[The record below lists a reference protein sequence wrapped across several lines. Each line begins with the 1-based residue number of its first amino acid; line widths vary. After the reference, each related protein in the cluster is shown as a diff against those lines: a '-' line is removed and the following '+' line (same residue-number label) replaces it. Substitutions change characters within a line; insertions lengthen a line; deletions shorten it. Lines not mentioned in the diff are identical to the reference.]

1 MGGTGILRS
10 RPERLVELVSA
21 RPVLSVFLVALVA
34 RLLAVLLVTFVLP
47 EGWLALDDGTYTQ
60 LAADRAAGETAHW
73 TSFEFGL
80 YRSTGSLLVPLT
92 ALYVIFGPV
101 VLVGRILVAVVG
113 SLLAAA
119 VTKLLLEKLS
129 WRWSITAGLTVA
141 FFPSQI
147 AWSTIVLKDAFVW
160 LGLASLALIVSISV
174 RNSGWRLAALGTAGA
189 VIVFF
194 LGHLRLHSTFVAAWA
209 AVVAIALISTTQRAL
224 RISAAALIALVVPW
238 VSAGGPAGLEPVINQ
253 VGSLEE
259 LRLAHAEGAQS
270 AIVPLPDQEPDSPV
284 DLPADT
290 VPADTVPADTVPADT
305 VPADTVPADTVP
317 ADTVPADTVPADTV
331 PADTVPADTVPADT
345 VPADTVPAD
354 TVPADTVPADTVP
367 ADTVPADTVP
377 ADTVPADTVPADTAP
392 ADTVPADTV
401 PARGVAAPPGGATN
415 ESSNEGA
422 EEVSR
427 SLFSRLRV
435 DLAHLPRG
443 LSVMVLRPY
452 LWEASSSIRFVF
464 AKIDTLLWYPLLAV
478 AGSRSVGR
486 SPRVVLFP
494 LLTGSGIAVMYAL
507 SEGNLGTAFRHRGE
521 FVWAVVVLAAFGAQ
535 RLRDRLLERGVSPS
549 A

>member
-160 LGLASLALIVSISV
+160 LGLASLALIVSVSV

-367 ADTVPADTVP
+367 A
-377 ADTVPADTVPADTAP
+377 
-392 ADTVPADTV
+392 
-401 PARGVAAPPGGATN
+401 RGVAAPPGGATN

-464 AKIDTLLWYPLLAV
+464 AKIDTLLWYPLLALALAV